1 MSYIGFLRHPANLLI
16 FNKKFLKIIDKKLG
30 YIKTYYY
37 LYYVIKN
44 DRYENN
50 KSKSLRVLKE

>member
-1 MSYIGFLRHPANLLI
+1 MSYVWFLGQPGNVLI
-16 FNKKFLKIIDKKLG
+16 FNKEFLKINDKKLG

-44 DRYENN
+44 DNYETN
-50 KSKSLRVLKE
+50 

>member
-1 MSYIGFLRHPANLLI
+1 MSYVWFFGQPGNVLI
-16 FNKKFLKIIDKKLG
+16 FNKEFLKIIDKKLG

-44 DRYENN
+44 DRYETN
-50 KSKSLRVLKE
+50 

>member
-1 MSYIGFLRHPANLLI
+1 MSYVGFLVGSGNLLI
-16 FNKKFLKIIDKKLG
+16 FNKEFLKIITQKFG

-44 DRYENN
+44 DNYENN
-50 KSKSLRVLKE
+50 K